1 MHFFKLSPV
10 IMHDIPL
17 AQPSPYILYTRDTST
32 RYTTHNSRINNLL
45 WRTSWNDMY
54 NYKES
59 HSSKHTNNTCNTLP
73 VKCTKQ
79 KRCFSHHT
87 LEQEYP
93 QNISICCAICVMSVQ
108 LSAPLPFFLDCSLE
122 ALFKSLTLSTLQVH
136 WEEKATSVST
146 WRVQS
151 FFKPEGNT
159 WCEPGACS
167 SQHCVL

>member
-1 MHFFKLSPV
+1 
-10 IMHDIPL
+10 
-17 AQPSPYILYTRDTST
+17 
-32 RYTTHNSRINNLL
+32 
-45 WRTSWNDMY
+45 MY

-122 ALFKSLTLSTLQVH
+122 ALFKPLTLSTLQVH

-151 FFKPEGNT
+151 FLSLKATHDVSQEHAHHSIVYRKGGSHQCGVILQRLRGSIHRKCPEMWWCQLWVHWKLFSTHINT
-159 WCEPGACS
+159 IFVHHLPY
-167 SQHCVL
+167 